1 MSQSSP
7 VSTTTPN
14 APVWPPRVAPA
25 RMKCRRCG
33 YDVSTLS
40 VKQPEGTVQ
49 CPECAILTL
58 VPQVRGV
65 ESDGPVQDPSRGFQP
80 GLPLT
85 IVAMLFA
92 ALGVLVP
99 MVAVASMA
107 LSAAALEV
115 SRGRRGLI
123 SLLVAA
129 TIVVFRVVLPALGF
143 FR

>member
-1 MSQSSP
+1 MSQT
-7 VSTTTPN
+7 STESTSTSD
-14 APVWPPRVAPA
+14 APVWPPRAAPPG
-25 RMKCRRCG
+25 MKCRRCG

-85 IVAMLFA
+85 VVAMLFA
-92 ALGVLVP
+92 ALGLLVP

-115 SRGRRGLI
+115 SKGRRGLI
-123 SLLVAA
+123 TLLLGA
-129 TIVVFRVVLPALGF
+129 TVVVFRVVLPELGF